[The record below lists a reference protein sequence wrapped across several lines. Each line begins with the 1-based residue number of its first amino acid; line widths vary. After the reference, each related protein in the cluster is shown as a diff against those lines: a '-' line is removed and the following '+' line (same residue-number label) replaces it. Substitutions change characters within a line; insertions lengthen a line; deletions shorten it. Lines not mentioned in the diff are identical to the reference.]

1 MACQRQVVFVPT
13 HTASTSAAQLVSYSL
28 IICDYHIRAWE
39 GPRPLEG
46 STRGLSDFA
55 PAPWPTDRLTAH
67 EGLFVLA
74 LPPGETGDRATA
86 RTLPWLARL
95 PCVLF
100 APMSEK
106 PLVRR
111 SPC

>member
-1 MACQRQVVFVPT
+1 MGG
-13 HTASTSAAQLVSYSL
+13 TAPS
-28 IICDYHIRAWE
+28 
-39 GPRPLEG
+39 
-46 STRGLSDFA
+46 RGLSDFA

-67 EGLFVLA
+67 EGLFVLT

-86 RTLPWLARL
+86 CALTWLARLLLPCVL

-106 PLVRR
+106 PLVCR

>member
-1 MACQRQVVFVPT
+1 MYGRDR
-13 HTASTSAAQLVSYSL
+13 AS
-28 IICDYHIRAWE
+28 
-39 GPRPLEG
+39 
-46 STRGLSDFA
+46 RGLSDFA
-55 PAPWPTDRLTAH
+55 PAPWPTVRLTAH

-86 RTLPWLARL
+86 CALTWLIRLL